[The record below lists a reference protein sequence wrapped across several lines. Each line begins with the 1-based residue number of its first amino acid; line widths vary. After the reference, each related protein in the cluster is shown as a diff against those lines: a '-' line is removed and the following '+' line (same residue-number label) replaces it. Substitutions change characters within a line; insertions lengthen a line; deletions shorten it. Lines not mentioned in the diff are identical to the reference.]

1 MTEPI
6 KVTVAAV
13 VHRDGRFLLV
23 EEEIGGALRL
33 NQPAGHL
40 EPGESLPEGVARET
54 LEETAY
60 RFVPQALLGVYR
72 WRHSSGVTYVRFAFL
87 GEASGPEPGRE
98 LDQGIVRAVWLTPE
112 ALRAE
117 RARHRSPLVLRCV
130 EDCLAGRRYPLEL
143 ITDYPGVIA

>member
-1 MTEPI
+1 MSETI

-13 VHRDGRFLLV
+13 VQRDGCFLLV

-40 EPGESLPEGVARET
+40 EPGESLIEGAVRET

-60 RFVPQALLGVYR
+60 RFVPEALLGVYR
-72 WRHSSGVTYVRFAFL
+72 WRHPTGTYVRFAFL
-87 GEASGPEPGRE
+87 GEATGPEPGRA
-98 LDQGIVRAVWLTPE
+98 LDQEIVRVLWLTPQ

-117 RARHRSPLVLRCV
+117 RERHRSPLVLRCV

-143 ITDYPGVIA
+143 IADYPELTT

>member
-1 MTEPI
+1 MTERI
-6 KVTVAAV
+6 SVTVAAV
-13 VHRDGRFLLV
+13 IQRDGRFLLV
-23 EEEIGGALRL
+23 EEETDDGLRL

-40 EPGESLPEGVARET
+40 EPGESLAAGVARET

-72 WRHSSGVTYVRFAFL
+72 WRHPKGMTYVRFAFL
-87 GEASGPEPGRE
+87 GAAAGPEPGRA
-98 LDQGIVRAVWLTPE
+98 LDQGIVRALWLTPE

-117 RARHRSPLVLRCV
+117 RARHRSPLVMRCV

-143 ITDYPGVIA
+143 LTDDPEAAA